1 MSFARALAP
10 ALAFFWMLVAGAA
23 PAATLLV
30 APNGV
35 DSGSCGAKAAPCRTI
50 TRAIANAGIDD
61 TVLVAP
67 GRYGDANGDLT
78 ISGPNEETPNVN
90 GCNCILEI
98 GKRVTV
104 VSRDGAAATV
114 IDGGKS
120 NLSDTVRLSADGA
133 VFGKKNKGFT
143 ITNGPSG
150 AAGLLVVANG
160 TTVTGHLFIDNPS
173 RGIELEGSRN
183 LVTASRLFS
192 RNGDGVLVTGE
203 DNTITETAASG
214 TASMS
219 GVGFNVGGNRNT
231 LRGVLAN
238 GNAIG
243 ISFLGTGHTV
253 TGSVVI
259 RNTIAGIDVAGTR
272 SSAVITKSTIHSNS
286 GTLLS
291 NCGLSVSG
299 TNSNAV
305 ATGNYWGA
313 PTGPGPDPADEACL
327 SVGGTATTTPF
338 AAKEHKTPT
347 KPLR

>member
-10 ALAFFWMLVAGAA
+10 ALAFFSMLVAGAA

-67 GRYGDANGDLT
+67 GRYGDADGSNT
-78 ISGPNEETPNVN
+78 ISGPQDETPNLN
-90 GCNCILEI
+90 GCGCVLDIA
-98 GKRVTV
+98 KRVTV
-104 VSRDGAAATV
+104 LARDGAAATI
-114 IDGGKS
+114 IDGG
-120 NLSDTVRLSADGA
+120 NAGFDTVRLSADGA

-143 ITNGPSG
+143 LTGADSGDAALRIT
-150 AAGLLVVANG
+150 ANG
-160 TTVTGHLFIDNPS
+160 TTVTGHVFTDNDNVALFVA
-173 RGIELEGSRN
+173 GSRN
-183 LVTASRLFS
+183 LIASS
-192 RNGDGVLVTGE
+192 RFLPGAVDNLLVTGQ
-203 DNTITETAASG
+203 DNVITETASTGASN
-214 TASMS
+214 A
-219 GVGFNVGGNRNT
+219 GFNIGGNRNV
-231 LRGVLAN
+231 LRGVFATAN
-238 GNAIG
+238 ALGIG
-243 ISFLGTGHTV
+243 FVGTGHV
-253 TGSVVI
+253 VSGSVVI
-259 RNTIAGIDVAGTR
+259 RNSVTGIDIAGAGA
-272 SSAVITKSTIHSNS
+272 SAVITKSTLHSN
-286 GTLLS
+286 GGPLLD
-291 NCGLSVSG
+291 NCGLSVSSMTG
-299 TNSNAV
+299 SAV